1 MSNRRRK
8 KLLDSDHY
16 WQSAD
21 YNRRSYAIY
30 RDRLQ
35 SLAISRFKWLNLPDG
50 CDERFLEFV
59 LLTNGVATIATKD
72 PESHMWFTTRC
83 TGGGTPN
90 KYENPT
96 KWQSIGPNGWHFN
109 VTAENG
115 VMVYDNMMRIPI
127 QNMIEMYARRLA
139 HIDRTIDVNLQQQ
152 HTPFLITGDKA
163 QTNALINTYKQI
175 SGGEPVIFGTEAF
188 NQLVKID
195 CISTGVPFIGQE
207 LQIVKQNM
215 LAEIYTMLGID
226 SLTRKAERMIESEVN
241 VQNEP
246 ASLFAMDSLNAR
258 REACRQLN
266 ENFGLDV
273 HVVWREDNES
283 DNYNFANNIE
293 KREEGPKG
301 GE

>member
-30 RDRLQ
+30 RDRLL
-35 SLAISRFKWLNLPDG
+35 SLALARFKWVNLPDG
-50 CDERFLEFV
+50 CDERFLEFC
-59 LLTNGVATIATKD
+59 LLSTGQATIATPD
-72 PESHMWFTTRC
+72 IDSGMWFSTRC

-90 KYENPT
+90 VYDNPT
-96 KWQSIGPNGWHFN
+96 KWQSIGSNGWCFD
-109 VTAENG
+109 VTPENG
-115 VMVYDNMMRIPI
+115 VIVYDNMLRIPI
-127 QNMIEMYARRLA
+127 HNMIEMYARRLA

-152 HTPFLITGDKA
+152 HTPFLITGDRS
-163 QTNALINTYKQI
+163 QTNALMNTYKQI

-188 NQLVKID
+188 NNLVKID

-246 ASLFAMDSLNAR
+246 ASLFALDPLNAR
-258 REACRQLN
+258 REACEKLN
-266 ENFGLDV
+266 RSFGLNV
-273 HVVWREDNES
+273 NVVWREDNAS
-283 DNYNFANNIE
+283 DNYNYIHNVE
-293 KREEGPKG
+293 KREDEGN
-301 GE
+301 E